1 MEVVVTIGSVSRAK
15 LQSDHHHLQT
25 NILFTGRMP
34 LLSPSQLCQNT
45 EGKNVT
51 FHGLAYPQLT
61 WGLPTLSLTTNS
73 TSV

>member
-1 MEVVVTIGSVSRAK
+1 MMEVEVTTGAISRAK

-25 NILFTGRMP
+25 NILFYRP
-34 LLSPSQLCQNT
+34 DALAVAQPCQNT